1 MARVAVFN
9 MEIVGTV
16 NPVLPVVA
24 ELVKQGCDVRYYL
37 SKDTFAKDVAD
48 LGANVYKFDDFFPRW
63 AELLESK
70 EEAAWLSAHY
80 PEGVPEPSASGVP
93 MRMLY
98 YSLPAGVCLGRRLL
112 ETWSSWRPD
121 IVLYNCMLLHP
132 YLAARKLGIPTC
144 SFSTYPGPGTPMH
157 LYALKPQEREAFDQS
172 LAQSPGLRPA
182 NEIAK
187 EFFGVDVFESQLLC
201 RFFSP
206 DRNLVFSIPELQG
219 VVEKHQ
225 EKRLVSSSFRWV
237 GSTDPELSGREPR
250 VAAEPEAGDEPWLV
264 PAGVKVIVV
273 SLGSMTVDSR
283 WEAPEHVSSTG
294 FVTGRQFSQRLWS
307 ELIEFFGHRSDVRVI
322 LAVGPKEEAVEMLGE
337 LPPNVVARR
346 YLDQV
351 AALSHADVF
360 VTHGGFNSIKEGIL
374 LAVPMVVVP
383 FCVDQPTNGEAI
395 ERQKAGLC
403 FPDLLATPRGELT
416 AAVER
421 SFCEEFRRRSGELG
435 EALRA
440 AGGAPAAAEA
450 CLSLLSERASAGG
463 A

>member
-1 MARVAVFN
+1 MLRAVRCLARAPFPIRGRAPVAAFVRPRYCSFTVYFNKDGEDGSVAVKAKEGQTLLEVAHENDIDIEGACGGECACSTCHVILEEDAFSKLPAPDDDEAEPDRGSSHWLRPSFSKLTWPRSQRAAKPQEQAMARVAVFN

-112 ETWSSWRPD
+112 ETWSSWRPE

-237 GSTDPELSGREPR
+237 GSTDPELSCS
-250 VAAEPEAGDEPWLV
+250 
-264 PAGVKVIVV
+264 AGVNLAWQQIRRHAN
-273 SLGSMTVDSR
+273 LGFTD
-283 WEAPEHVSSTG
+283 
-294 FVTGRQFSQRLWS
+294 
-307 ELIEFFGHRSDVRVI
+307 
-322 LAVGPKEEAVEMLGE
+322 
-337 LPPNVVARR
+337 
-346 YLDQV
+346 
-351 AALSHADVF
+351 
-360 VTHGGFNSIKEGIL
+360 
-374 LAVPMVVVP
+374 
-383 FCVDQPTNGEAI
+383 
-395 ERQKAGLC
+395 
-403 FPDLLATPRGELT
+403 
-416 AAVER
+416 
-421 SFCEEFRRRSGELG
+421 
-435 EALRA
+435 
-440 AGGAPAAAEA
+440 
-450 CLSLLSERASAGG
+450 
-463 A
+463 